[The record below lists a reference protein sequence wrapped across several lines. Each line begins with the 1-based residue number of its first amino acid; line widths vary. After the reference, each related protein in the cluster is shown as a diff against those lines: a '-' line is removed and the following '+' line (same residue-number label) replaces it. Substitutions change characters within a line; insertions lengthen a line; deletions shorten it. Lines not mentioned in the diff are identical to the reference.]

1 MTEYPRDVVGYAG
14 DPPHARWP
22 RDARLAL
29 QFVINYEEGGESC
42 VLHGDASSETF
53 LSEIIDAQPYTGA
66 RHMSMESIYEYGSRA
81 GFWRLHRLFTE
92 RGWPVTVFGVAT
104 ALQRNPAAVRA
115 MRSAGWEI
123 ACHGLKWIHYQDVP
137 EEVEREHMQRAIEL
151 HTEVCGERPLGWYT
165 GRDSPNTR
173 RLVAE
178 AGGFLY
184 HADSY
189 ADDLPY
195 WCREFD
201 PPLLTVPYTLDANDM
216 RFVTAHGFR
225 TGRQFYHYLR
235 DSFDLLYAEGVERP
249 RLMSVGLHG
258 RLAGRPGRASGL
270 QRFLDYVA
278 RYDDVWICRRVDVA
292 RHWHEAHP
300 PR

>member
-1 MTEYPRDVVGYAG
+1 
-14 DPPHARWP
+14 
-22 RDARLAL
+22 
-29 QFVINYEEGGESC
+29 
-42 VLHGDASSETF
+42 
-53 LSEIIDAQPYTGA
+53 
-66 RHMSMESIYEYGSRA
+66 
-81 GFWRLHRLFTE
+81 
-92 RGWPVTVFGVAT
+92 
-104 ALQRNPAAVRA
+104 
-115 MRSAGWEI
+115 
-123 ACHGLKWIHYQDVP
+123 
-137 EEVEREHMQRAIEL
+137 
-151 HTEVCGERPLGWYT
+151 
-165 GRDSPNTR
+165 
-173 RLVAE
+173 
-178 AGGFLY
+178 
-184 HADSY
+184 
-189 ADDLPY
+189 
-195 WCREFD
+195 
-201 PPLLTVPYTLDANDM
+201 M